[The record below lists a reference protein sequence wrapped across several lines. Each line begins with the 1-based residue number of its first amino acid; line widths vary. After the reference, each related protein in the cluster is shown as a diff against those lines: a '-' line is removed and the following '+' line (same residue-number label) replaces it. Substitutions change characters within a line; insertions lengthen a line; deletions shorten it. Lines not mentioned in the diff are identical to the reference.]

1 MPSNLVNPDRA
12 PAPGGFARLGRF
24 CVRRSWWIVAAWLL
38 VLAVAAPLAPQVVGK
53 LRAGGF
59 ILDDLESARAKALL
73 QAKLDLPPSALVVV
87 FHSDTLTACIPPVH
101 TRAPCA
107 GPPRPPP

>member
-24 CVRRSWWIVAAWLL
+24 CVRRSWWIVAAWLF

-59 ILDDLESARAKALL
+59 IPDGLESARAKALPP
-73 QAKLDLPPSALVVV
+73 AKLDLPASALVVV
-87 FHSDTLTACIPPVH
+87 FHSDPWTARRPEL
-101 TRAPCA
+101 
-107 GPPRPPP
+107 GPAA